1 MDTRSR
7 GGLGRCRI
15 RTGPR
20 CRGCRVPSANTAAPR
35 AHPLAPVWIASYA
48 GRRVTDINVFVRLS
62 RRNAEREAVGL
73 ARMRQQVKAGKLKVA
88 WMSEEEKAA
97 YRLQEAPEAGA
108 TVASDPGEY
117 EPGEVDRALA
127 SPCEG
132 CGGPVGQRE
141 GRGRPSIPLHRVAWR
156 APIVQG
162 YHVGCDAVAGATL
175 GMVWLA
181 TRTRALGY
189 AWRSGGDE
197 RGVTRPS
204 AHRLARPGS
213 D

>member
-1 MDTRSR
+1 MNTRSR

-15 RTGPR
+15 RTGPG
-20 CRGCRVPSANTAAPR
+20 CRGCRVASANTAAPR

-117 EPGEVDRALA
+117 EPGEVSLQARAVKAAVRHSSPA
-127 SPCEG
+127 SRSDLRNRPEG
-132 CGGPVGQRE
+132 G
-141 GRGRPSIPLHRVAWR
+141 
-156 APIVQG
+156 
-162 YHVGCDAVAGATL
+162 AGSEP
-175 GMVWLA
+175 A
-181 TRTRALGY
+181 TRSHRRPAESAYGGRFVLFCAGEAGTRINGLPVSHPADCEK
-189 AWRSGGDE
+189 RRFED
-197 RGVTRPS
+197 
-204 AHRLARPGS
+204 LA
-213 D
+213 

>member
-15 RTGPR
+15 RTGP
-20 CRGCRVPSANTAAPR
+20 GCRECRVASANTAPPR

-48 GRRVTDINVFVRLS
+48 GRRVTDINVFVGLS

-108 TVASDPGEY
+108 TVASDPREY
-117 EPGEVDRALA
+117 EPGEV
-127 SPCEG
+127 S
-132 CGGPVGQRE
+132 
-141 GRGRPSIPLHRVAWR
+141 RGRPSIPLHRVAWR

-162 YHVGCDAVAGATL
+162 YHVGCDVVAGATL